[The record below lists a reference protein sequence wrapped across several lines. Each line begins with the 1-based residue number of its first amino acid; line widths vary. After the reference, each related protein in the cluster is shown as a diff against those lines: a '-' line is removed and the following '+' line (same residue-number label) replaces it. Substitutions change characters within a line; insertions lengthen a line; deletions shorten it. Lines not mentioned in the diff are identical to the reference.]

1 MIRNW
6 SGSSV
11 LTVKPLPTNLWSD
24 EMSLNPKQTK
34 LLYNTEVEAREWT
47 KNSSR
52 YCFEIDVEHE
62 LRMIGQENI
71 ISKNAGYSESLK
83 LMWYWRPLADK
94 ILKEW
99 KEQNEV

>member
-1 MIRNW
+1 
-6 SGSSV
+6 
-11 LTVKPLPTNLWSD
+11 
-24 EMSLNPKQTK
+24 MSLNPKQTK
-34 LLYNTEVEAREWT
+34 LLQNTEAEAREWT

-83 LMWYWRPLADK
+83 LMWHWRPLADK